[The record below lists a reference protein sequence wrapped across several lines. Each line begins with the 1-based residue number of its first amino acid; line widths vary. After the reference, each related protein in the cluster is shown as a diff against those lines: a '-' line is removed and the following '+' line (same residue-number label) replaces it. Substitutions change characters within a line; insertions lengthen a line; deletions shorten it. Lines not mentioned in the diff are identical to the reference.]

1 MLLIMKIFF
10 LIVGPTNYFESK
22 IRSFDTKRKFTW
34 RYRWP
39 LKVKNEVISRLIQL
53 NQDLSKLEIRSN
65 NFEHKKVSKS
75 KSDSI
80 GQYQIG
86 LEF

>member
-1 MLLIMKIFF
+1 MPDKAS
-10 LIVGPTNYFESK
+10 FESK
-22 IRSFDTKRKFTW
+22 IRSFTNTKRKFTW

-39 LKVKNEVISRLIQL
+39 LKVRNEVISRLIQL

-65 NFEHKKVSKS
+65 NFERKKVSKS